1 MADKKVEV
9 EVDGRFHGINGKNS
23 IFQFL
28 GSNHC
33 ETDRFWRVQL
43 GLTTERYFK
52 GDELNWDECRNA
64 YIKPK
69 APATLDILDHL
80 HKYADYE

>member
-1 MADKKVEV
+1 M
-9 EVDGRFHGINGKNS
+9 
-23 IFQFL
+23 
-28 GSNHC
+28 
-33 ETDRFWRVQL
+33 QL

-69 APATLDILDHL
+69 APATLNILDHL
-80 HKYADYE
+80 HKYADYEWRMKDGDMGKFEYLSW